1 MPRYAML
8 IDASKCTGCGACRV
22 ACQMQ
27 WQLPPDRFYN
37 RLEFREKG
45 QYPKVKQEIFPVQC
59 MHCDNAPCQTVCPTK
74 ATYKTADGIV
84 HVDPKKCIGCKMCM
98 TACPYDVRQT
108 NEKGIVEKCRF
119 CDDYIA
125 KGEQPPCVTTCMNTV
140 RIFGDLD
147 DPKSEI
153 RNLLE
158 QKEVYTLLP
167 HMGTKPR
174 IYYVRK

>member
-8 IDASKCTGCGACRV
+8 IDPAKCTGCGACRV

-45 QYPKVKQEIFPVQC
+45 TFPKVRQEIFPVQC
-59 MHCDNAPCQTVCPTK
+59 MHCDNPPCQTVCPTK

-84 HVDPKKCIGCKMCM
+84 HVNPQKCIGCKMCM
-98 TACPYDVRQT
+98 TACPYDVRQP

-119 CDDYIA
+119 CDDYIV

-140 RIFGDLD
+140 RVFGDLD

-153 RNLLE
+153 SLLLAE
-158 QKEVYTLLP
+158 KEVYTLLP

-174 IYYVRK
+174 IFYVRK

>member
-1 MPRYAML
+1 MPSYAML

-27 WQLPPDRFYN
+27 WRLPADRFYN

-45 QYPKVKQEIFPVQC
+45 QYPKVKQEIYPVQC
-59 MHCDNAPCQTVCPTK
+59 MHCDNPPCQTVCPTN

-84 HVDPKKCIGCKMCM
+84 HVNPKKCIGCKMCM
-98 TACPYDVRQT
+98 AACPYDVRQT

-119 CDDYIA
+119 CDDFIA

-140 RIFGDLD
+140 RVFGDLD
-147 DPKSEI
+147 DS
-153 RNLLE
+153 
-158 QKEVYTLLP
+158 QK
-167 HMGTKPR
+167 
-174 IYYVRK
+174 